1 MEVAC
6 PPLPC
11 VCQIRNVQDVISPWE
26 ALRPERKHHAPL
38 ATVGD
43 YTTRHS
49 LQVPIESLPPVGLLP
64 FGLGT
69 SYFSYSCGQPNKK

>member
-38 ATVGD
+38 AMVGD

-64 FGLGT
+64 KTARWSGH
-69 SYFSYSCGQPNKK
+69 